1 MAVNLP
7 CTRINFFNILSY
19 IIRYHPFNCFMLFI
33 PWFNIK
39 FVNVHIS
46 FFIMLYNIFKYYIT
60 FYNIAPKIGILA
72 NGLLG
77 PNKSPFPS

>member
-1 MAVNLP
+1 
-7 CTRINFFNILSY
+7 
-19 IIRYHPFNCFMLFI
+19 MLFI
-33 PWFNIK
+33 SWFNIK

-77 PNKSPFPS
+77 HNKSPFPS